1 MFNKIKELISNLK
14 NPKLKN
20 AHCVYFEGQTGLCQ
34 AKEFKK
40 CNPINCE
47 LYTIDELSTIL
58 DLQKKLQAKEQEC
71 ENLKALQRKT
81 VQLTK
86 EEYDRLIAKSL
97 ECEELQKTLSKTEVA
112 KVLIQSAEINYPII
126 EKYNK
131 ALQEIKK
138 VAKQGLNPVCYKINC
153 SRCKCYLGGDFSN
166 AGVTNF
172 INQFFDDNG
181 DLVDEGNFVEELEN
195 LIETERKACNRAKP
209 ISEKILEIIESIDA
223 ESEQ

>member
-1 MFNKIKELISNLK
+1 MENKTIIDGIDVSECKWHTNLIMSCLENPLQPSKCENDKDCYFKQRTRATEENEKLKYQNKILNKKLK
-14 NPKLKN
+14 PKLKN

-58 DLQKKLQAKEQEC
+58 DLQNKLQAKEQEC

-131 ALQEIKK
+131 ALQ
-138 VAKQGLNPVCYKINC
+138 
-153 SRCKCYLGGDFSN
+153 
-166 AGVTNF
+166 
-172 INQFFDDNG
+172 
-181 DLVDEGNFVEELEN
+181 
-195 LIETERKACNRAKP
+195 
-209 ISEKILEIIESIDA
+209 
-223 ESEQ
+223 